1 MLDNSVKMAFDFTGK
16 KILVTGAGRGIGRS
30 FTLEIAAAGATVY
43 ALGRTKETLDSLVEE
58 SDRIHPIVADIS
70 DWDKTRPLL
79 DELEVMDGVVN
90 NAAETPAYKG
100 IQAALEFP
108 KEELELFQW
117 ENVLGTINVIQST
130 GKKMV
135 AAGNG
140 GSIVNISRYANEMVL
155 LGMQI
160 YSPGHYT
167 KQRPNTKLPHT
178 LRATINKES
187 TTTAIP
193 S

>member
-1 MLDNSVKMAFDFTGK
+1 MLDKSIKMAFDFTGK

-30 FTLEIAAAGATVY
+30 FALEIAVAGATVY
-43 ALGRTKETLDSLVEE
+43 ALGRTKETLDTLAEE

-79 DELEVMDGVVN
+79 DALEVMDGVVN

-108 KEELELFQW
+108 KDELELFQRV
-117 ENVLGTINVIQST
+117 NVLGTINVIQST

-140 GSIVNISRYANEMVL
+140 GSIVNISRYANEIVL

-160 YSPGHYT
+160 YRRT
-167 KQRPNTKLPHT
+167 RKNTRT
-178 LRATINKES
+178 LYYM
-187 TTTAIP
+187 
-193 S
+193 